1 MKKVIGILIAIIGII
16 LGIYVGIWLMLAG
29 GIIQIVN
36 SINPINGLGIA
47 LGILRIIFC
56 EVGGFIVWLG
66 IAIGSAIG
74 LSD

>member
-1 MKKVIGILIAIIGII
+1 MKKIIGILIAIAGII
-16 LGIYVGIWLMLAG
+16 LGIYVGIWLMLVG

-56 EVGGFIVWLG
+56 EVGGFIAWLG

>member
-1 MKKVIGILIAIIGII
+1 MKKIIGILIAIAGIV
-16 LGIYVGIWLMLAG
+16 LGIYVGIWLMFAG

-56 EVGGFIVWLG
+56 EVGGFIAWLG